1 MDGLSPHEES
11 LDKEPSDAEAPA
23 TGTPNR
29 ELLAAVRAALRE
41 RTDPVRAAGAQAYMK
56 SALPSLGVRVPEVR
70 RVALAAA
77 AANPFTSAGELRA
90 TVLELWRGSTVRE
103 ERYAAIDLTSLRLV
117 ARDQLM
123 LPVYEEIIRTGAWW
137 DFVDGVSHRIGGLLQ
152 AHRPTM
158 TELLLAWSRD
168 QDFWIRRS
176 AITSQLKAKART
188 DQGLLRAV
196 IEPNLADPE
205 FFIRK
210 AIGWALREYAKTDP
224 EWVRNFVVE
233 KGAQLSPLSRMEAMR
248 PLDQR
253 TTAGVTGAG

>member
-1 MDGLSPHEES
+1 MDGISPHVEP
-11 LDKEPSDAEAPA
+11 LDKEPSDAAAPA
-23 TGTPNR
+23 TEAPKR
-29 ELLAAVRAALRE
+29 ELLDAVRAALRE
-41 RTDPVRAAGAQAYMK
+41 RADPVRAAGAQAYMK
-56 SALPSLGVRVPEVR
+56 STLPSLGVRVPEVR
-70 RVALAAA
+70 RLALAAA
-77 AANPFTSAGELRA
+77 AAHPLTSAGGLRA

-152 AHRPTM
+152 AHRPVM

-188 DQGLLRAV
+188 DQDLLRAV

-210 AIGWALREYAKTDP
+210 AIGWALREYAKSDP
-224 EWVRNFVVE
+224 EWVRNFVVD
-233 KGAQLSPLSRMEAMR
+233 KGTRLSPLSRKEALR
-248 PLDQR
+248 HLDQG
-253 TTAGVTGAG
+253 TTPGVTGAG